1 MGKEIVVQK
10 SGGESVADPEKI
22 GKVAEFIK
30 KTVEGG
36 KKVVAVV
43 SAMGKTTD
51 GLIQLAKEV
60 SGPFPPKEELDK
72 LLATGEEQTAPLLAM
87 ALIRLGLR
95 ATSLT
100 SREIRLEA
108 YSTGRVKR
116 VGNVEG
122 IKALL
127 DEGEVVVITGFQGV
141 IEGTD
146 KKITL
151 GRGGSDATAV
161 ALAASLGLDECE
173 LYKDV
178 DGVYTIDPDVVPSAI
193 RFESISY
200 GHMGQLASAGAKVI
214 MPRAVALAQNLGVK
228 IKVLLSPSIGKTTGG
243 TLVYSGS
250 TLEEMERAWFQS
262 AIAIRER
269 ALFKVVNVSN
279 EPGVAAAIFRPLK
292 ERGINLGDSTQGV
305 GEKTAEINI
314 LCARDDRP
322 YVLAELEA
330 VQKNGVAGEIIIS
343 EHPNM
348 VQLTLVS
355 PLMIEEAGYL
365 ARMFES
371 LGNAKVNIEA
381 LGSGGN
387 TIWVAVKKDH
397 LKEAAQAL
405 AEEFKLLQKTEEKKG
420 GA

>member
-1 MGKEIVVQK
+1 MVNKEKVVQK
-10 SGGESVADPEKI
+10 YGGESVADFEKM
-22 GKVAEFIK
+22 GKVAEHIVNVAK
-30 KTVEGG
+30 AG
-36 KKVVAVV
+36 KKVVVV
-43 SAMGKTTD
+43 ISAMGKTTD
-51 GLIQLAKEV
+51 
-60 SGPFPPKEELDK
+60 D
-72 LLATGEEQTAPLLAM
+72 
-87 ALIRLGLR
+87 LIRLAKQVYGGEPPRDELDNLLVTGEQQAASLLALKIR
-95 ATSLT
+95 ALGMEAVSLT
-100 SREIRLEA
+100 GWQIGLEA
-108 YSTGRVKR
+108 DPNGRVKR
-116 VGNVEG
+116 VRKTGVIE
-122 IKALL
+122 
-127 DEGEVVVITGFQGV
+127 EVLSQGRPTIVAGFQGN

-146 KKITL
+146 KVITL

-250 TLEEMERAWFQS
+250 TIEEMERSWFQS

-279 EPGVAAAIFRPLK
+279 EPGAAAAIFRPLK

-305 GEKTAEINI
+305 GEKTADINI
-314 LCARDDRP
+314 LCAKDDRP

-343 EHPNM
+343 EYPNM

-365 ARMFES
+365 ARMFEA
-371 LGNAKVNIEA
+371 LGNARVNIEA

-387 TIWVAVKKDH
+387 TIWVTVKKDN

-405 AEEFKLLQKTEEKKG
+405 AEEFKLLE
-420 GA
+420 